1 MHQVTYV
8 WFAQLLMLSLAIKNV
23 LVASK
28 YILSPRLL
36 LNKQIEFLAMAF
48 TLSFSDNVELKI
60 LHGVR

>member
-8 WFAQLLMLSLAIKNV
+8 CFAQLLMLSLAIKNV

-36 LNKQIEFLAMAF
+36 LNKQIEFLTMAF